1 MSTTVS
7 EVAAADV
14 SDQPPQ
20 NLIVQLSP
28 TLKPLYS
35 ATGHSQNVH
44 RQCTLHRY
52 FGRAKT
58 TPKRNSS
65 LCPRRGQTTLHAFFP
80 TKALANEL
88 PAPTDDSLTTDAVT
102 PTKQPPDQLQDVTRL
117 AQDHT
122 VSPPSF
128 TTSRPR
134 LNGAEGQQRPP
145 RPSWHIH
152 LDNLFEEMATTV
164 HPETGPVLHVEVWYL
179 HHDAYPECH
188 APRMVELDSTREF
201 WYADLCM
208 AWLDHIA
215 RTQPLRVLI
224 VLPRP
229 PYQLRAQADV
239 HVVLEQ
245 GIDPQKAALHFTAI
259 FLGGTRMGLFQ
270 RVESTSNRICTQDMI
285 ERHGFQTQCSFRTCH
300 MHSGLLRFMMTEREE
315 IFSGMSAVLTVGPM
329 PTPHPAVET
338 TGRSRPVTDHE
349 PEAEPDSD
357 LSSTM
362 QLGSAQPGNQTSS
375 PNGSRPSASSRTN
388 GTDTAMLSHRIPPHD
403 LSEFRQTLAWHI
415 NTGPAAC
422 IHQMNAPVTVHP
434 WFLDSLRVTH
444 TDVSRPVQLSPQ
456 QSTWHRDILARWQDK
471 LDPTMPTQLHVVTP
485 MLPEPE
491 DDAAAHV
498 ILVQRPNDLWRAALL
513 SVSVDHRPMDSPKYY
528 CVMLDR
534 ETDVEQLGFM
544 SLIKHPS
551 NPQADNYWIQ
561 AKHGEI
567 LIPADATFPVRNG
580 FSFELTAFRR
590 DDPWDDGTSL
600 IQLQFAKIR
609 QTISCLHRMISCSAQ
624 EHMINEL
631 LQGADA
637 SLQPIYVTIDP
648 SNNNQIC
655 DHFAALTFFAT
666 LQALWQPIA
675 VRTMSPVHPLVAVQ
689 TWYLDHIRYPQN
701 FVARTVLLP
710 ANPEEWIQRIRSVW
724 HDVILPSCQ
733 VHLVI
738 VQPDPPLLELTT
750 AAHILVVQQPISGFK
765 ATLFTVFDSAMPMQP
780 PERFA
785 SIAPSL
791 LPQSTLLALAYR
803 DIQCQQP
810 TIDCSTWVG
819 DEEILPGQNAPI
831 IDGHSLATALHQHHQ
846 PGQDDDDAW
855 NHIQRPRS
863 HQGNLKPHLMTP
875 VRGDPGTHV
884 QGAIDGNCVTEQRK
898 RTPVQLH
905 LEAVIPDDKTRADS
919 ELDDSLP
926 QMLWFTDEAW
936 LLRMRR
942 CPPCRLQPLPE
953 GLRLPDVC
961 YWPLI
966 HPMPPDPDSTSQ
978 LTLYL
983 DGSAN
988 GTHAAWSVVATLQVT
1003 QSDQVIEA
1011 FIGCLYGVVQI
1022 SPAHPTWV
1030 GAPYHG

>member
-1 MSTTVS
+1 MQEFRESHQQGDFMQLTQITAKVHRRIPVRFSPHSHSNALAVAGQLGAVLQSITDLNPQPLGNSIGEPCTDPSRSTANSHAGFPGKESSHAEAMPQTREPAFQPVPTT
-7 EVAAADV
+7 ENQVAVAGV

-20 NLIVQLSP
+20 DLVAQMSP
-28 TLKPLYS
+28 TSKPLYS
-35 ATGHSQNVH
+35 ANDQSQTVP

-52 FGRAKT
+52 FGKAKP
-58 TPKRNSS
+58 TPKSNTT
-65 LCPRRGQTTLHAFFP
+65 LCPRQSQTTLHAFFP
-80 TKALANEL
+80 SKALAKE
-88 PAPTDDSLTTDAVT
+88 PPGPTVDSPTPDADT
-102 PTKQPPDQLQDVTRL
+102 PTKQSPDQLQEVTRL
-117 AQDHT
+117 ANDHT

-179 HHDAYPECH
+179 HHDTYPEWH

-229 PYQLRAQADV
+229 PYQLRSQADV

-285 ERHGFQTQCSFRTCH
+285 ERHGFQTQCGFRTCH

-329 PTPHPAVET
+329 PTPPPDVET
-338 TGRSRPVTDHE
+338 TGRHRPVADHE

-422 IHQMNAPVTVHP
+422 IHQMNAPVTVHT

-444 TDVSRPVQLSPQ
+444 TDVSTAGSTVATTVQPGIGIYLHDGKTS
-456 QSTWHRDILARWQDK
+456 W
-471 LDPTMPTQLHVVTP
+471 TQLCPRSSMWSHPCCRNLRMMQPP
-485 MLPEPE
+485 MSSWF
-491 DDAAAHV
+491 
-498 ILVQRPNDLWRAALL
+498 NDPMTFGVLLLL

-609 QTISCLHRMISCSAQ
+609 QTISC
-624 EHMINEL
+624 
-631 LQGADA
+631 
-637 SLQPIYVTIDP
+637 T
-648 SNNNQIC
+648 
-655 DHFAALTFFAT
+655 
-666 LQALWQPIA
+666 
-675 VRTMSPVHPLVAVQ
+675 SP
-689 TWYLDHIRYPQN
+689 
-701 FVARTVLLP
+701 
-710 ANPEEWIQRIRSVW
+710 
-724 HDVILPSCQ
+724 HD
-733 VHLVI
+733 
-738 VQPDPPLLELTT
+738 
-750 AAHILVVQQPISGFK
+750 F
-765 ATLFTVFDSAMPMQP
+765 LFGT
-780 PERFA
+780 
-785 SIAPSL
+785 
-791 LPQSTLLALAYR
+791 
-803 DIQCQQP
+803 
-810 TIDCSTWVG
+810 
-819 DEEILPGQNAPI
+819 
-831 IDGHSLATALHQHHQ
+831 
-846 PGQDDDDAW
+846 
-855 NHIQRPRS
+855 
-863 HQGNLKPHLMTP
+863 
-875 VRGDPGTHV
+875 GTH
-884 QGAIDGNCVTEQRK
+884 
-898 RTPVQLH
+898 
-905 LEAVIPDDKTRADS
+905 
-919 ELDDSLP
+919 
-926 QMLWFTDEAW
+926 
-936 LLRMRR
+936 
-942 CPPCRLQPLPE
+942 
-953 GLRLPDVC
+953 
-961 YWPLI
+961 
-966 HPMPPDPDSTSQ
+966 
-978 LTLYL
+978 
-983 DGSAN
+983 
-988 GTHAAWSVVATLQVT
+988 
-1003 QSDQVIEA
+1003 DQ
-1011 FIGCLYGVVQI
+1011 
-1022 SPAHPTWV
+1022 
-1030 GAPYHG
+1030 